1 MYDFSEMLWGGLLV
15 YQGFSNYAATLA
27 SVVIMFQ
34 VRDSCSKLRICL
46 KRIKRRLISLLL
58 RCIQLEAKV
67 KIKEEGI
74 IIPKELFK
82 EMVGTYIKME
92 QILATLETLA
102 DKETLTA
109 IEESKKQVAKGE
121 YVECSIND
129 LEKVLK

>member
-1 MYDFSEMLWGGLLV
+1 M
-15 YQGFSNYAATLA
+15 A
-27 SVVIMFQ
+27 
-34 VRDSCSKLRICL
+34 
-46 KRIKRRLISLLL
+46 
-58 RCIQLEAKV
+58 AKV
-67 KIKEEGI
+67 KVKEEGI
-74 IIPKELFK
+74 VIPKKLFK

-92 QILATLETLA
+92 QIHATLETLA

>member
-1 MYDFSEMLWGGLLV
+1 
-15 YQGFSNYAATLA
+15 
-27 SVVIMFQ
+27 
-34 VRDSCSKLRICL
+34 
-46 KRIKRRLISLLL
+46 
-58 RCIQLEAKV
+58 LEAKV

-74 IIPKELFK
+74 VIPKKLFK
-82 EMVGTYIKME
+82 EMGGTHIKME

-102 DKETLTA
+102 DKKTLTA

>member
-1 MYDFSEMLWGGLLV
+1 M
-15 YQGFSNYAATLA
+15 
-27 SVVIMFQ
+27 
-34 VRDSCSKLRICL
+34 
-46 KRIKRRLISLLL
+46 
-58 RCIQLEAKV
+58 EAKV

-74 IIPKELFK
+74 VIPKKLFR

-102 DKETLTA
+102 DKETLKA

>member
-1 MYDFSEMLWGGLLV
+1 
-15 YQGFSNYAATLA
+15 
-27 SVVIMFQ
+27 
-34 VRDSCSKLRICL
+34 
-46 KRIKRRLISLLL
+46 
-58 RCIQLEAKV
+58 LEAKV
-67 KIKEEGI
+67 KVKEEGI
-74 IIPKELFK
+74 VIPKKLFK

-92 QILATLETLA
+92 QIHATLETLA

>member
-1 MYDFSEMLWGGLLV
+1 M
-15 YQGFSNYAATLA
+15 
-27 SVVIMFQ
+27 
-34 VRDSCSKLRICL
+34 
-46 KRIKRRLISLLL
+46 
-58 RCIQLEAKV
+58 EAKV
-67 KIKEEGI
+67 KVTKEGI
-74 IIPKELFK
+74 VIPEELFK

-102 DKETLTA
+102 DQETLKA

>member
-1 MYDFSEMLWGGLLV
+1 M
-15 YQGFSNYAATLA
+15 
-27 SVVIMFQ
+27 
-34 VRDSCSKLRICL
+34 
-46 KRIKRRLISLLL
+46 
-58 RCIQLEAKV
+58 EAKI

-74 IIPKELFK
+74 VIPKELFK

-102 DKETLTA
+102 DKETLKA

-121 YVECSIND
+121 YVEYSIND

>member
-1 MYDFSEMLWGGLLV
+1 ME
-15 YQGFSNYAATLA
+15 T
-27 SVVIMFQ
+27 
-34 VRDSCSKLRICL
+34 
-46 KRIKRRLISLLL
+46 
-58 RCIQLEAKV
+58 KV

-74 IIPKELFK
+74 VIPKKLFR

-109 IEESKKQVAKGE
+109 IEESKKKVAKGE